1 MDFSLIFQP
10 ADAALPAAVQK
21 KQILAVSSESFSE
34 YGLRLTADE
43 AEMLVQT
50 EKKAVS
56 NAGLVQFGAGITPKL
71 IHWFLPSGYLQ
82 YIPLCIA
89 GGSDFDGD
97 RDRSGDSSESEDQVP
112 VFLPDGL
119 LPADGYF
126 IAGSR
131 SCLEIHV

>member
-1 MDFSLIFQP
+1 MIKKPFFERIKPLLYLLPFIISVSIFTLYP
-10 ADAALPAAVQK
+10 IVNV
-21 KQILAVSSESFSE
+21 IRMSF
-34 YGLRLTADE
+34 
-43 AEMLVQT
+43 
-50 EKKAVS
+50 
-56 NAGLVQFGAGITPKL
+56 
-71 IHWFLPSGYLQ
+71 FLPSGYLQ